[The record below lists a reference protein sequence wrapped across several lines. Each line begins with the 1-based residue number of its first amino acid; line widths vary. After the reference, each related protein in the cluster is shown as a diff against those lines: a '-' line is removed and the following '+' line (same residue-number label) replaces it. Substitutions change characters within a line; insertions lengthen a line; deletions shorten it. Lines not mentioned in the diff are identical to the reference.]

1 MEWWDALRS
10 RPDFWGFITIAPV
23 AATVTWLHVWMA
35 LKMVFYPLNFWGLRL
50 GPLPL
55 GWQGIVPRK
64 AGKISG
70 IIVDQTLS
78 KLGSLQ
84 EFFAAMNPDEMAAY
98 LSEAIEGDLDE
109 LIDDLMY
116 DRHAL
121 LWENL
126 PYAIKRRIYAQA
138 RQQLPEVLRE
148 LVTELTYS
156 VENLVDMRGMVVRQM
171 ENDRALMVRMFLKV
185 GQKEINF
192 IWHISFV
199 IGFAFGILQMGIWL
213 VVPWH
218 WTIVFWAALWGFLT
232 NWIAIWMVF
241 NPVDPVRFRAP
252 QLVKRVQGFPWI
264 RPCVPHLGTYTLH
277 GAFMRRQAE
286 VAEVF
291 AGITT
296 HELITLHN
304 IMKEMMYGPYADRT
318 RRIIKR
324 HINQALST
332 PLVRTTLQLGLG
344 PKNFAQLKVD
354 LVEKSIQATMGPVAD
369 PVLNH
374 SRAEKIFGLIR
385 DRIRALSPPEF
396 QSLLRPA
403 FQEDEWILIVLG
415 GVTGA
420 LAGYLQYVL
429 GFK

>member
-116 DRHAL
+116 ERHAL

-138 RQQLPEVLRE
+138 RQQLPEVMRE

>member
-35 LKMVFYPLNFWGLRL
+35 LKMVFYPLDFWGLRL

-116 DRHAL
+116 ERHAL

-318 RRIIKR
+318 RRIVKR

>member
-1 MEWWDALRS
+1 
-10 RPDFWGFITIAPV
+10 
-23 AATVTWLHVWMA
+23 
-35 LKMVFYPLNFWGLRL
+35 
-50 GPLPL
+50 
-55 GWQGIVPRK
+55 
-64 AGKISG
+64 
-70 IIVDQTLS
+70 
-78 KLGSLQ
+78 
-84 EFFAAMNPDEMAAY
+84 
-98 LSEAIEGDLDE
+98 
-109 LIDDLMY
+109 
-116 DRHAL
+116 
-121 LWENL
+121 
-126 PYAIKRRIYAQA
+126 
-138 RQQLPEVLRE
+138 
-148 LVTELTYS
+148 
-156 VENLVDMRGMVVRQM
+156 
-171 ENDRALMVRMFLKV
+171 
-185 GQKEINF
+185 
-192 IWHISFV
+192 
-199 IGFAFGILQMGIWL
+199 
-213 VVPWH
+213 
-218 WTIVFWAALWGFLT
+218 
-232 NWIAIWMVF
+232 
-241 NPVDPVRFRAP
+241 
-252 QLVKRVQGFPWI
+252 
-264 RPCVPHLGTYTLH
+264 VPHLGTYTLH

>member
-50 GPLPL
+50 GPLSL

-116 DRHAL
+116 ERHAL

>member
-116 DRHAL
+116 ERHAL